1 MFKDEGKCLVGL
13 HTRIATKFWTWNMES
28 NIETC
33 KSSKYQGSEK
43 YQKPIQKVSQCI
55 NYLATF

>member
-28 NIETC
+28 NIEMC

-43 YQKPIQKVSQCI
+43 YQKPIQKVI
-55 NYLATF
+55 